1 MSEAYII
8 DAVRTPRGIG
18 KMGKGALADQH
29 PQHLAATC
37 LRAIADRNE
46 LDTSTVGDVVWSTSF
61 QEGKQGGDLGR
72 MAALDAGYDI
82 TASGMTLDRFCGGG
96 ITSVNLAGAL
106 IMSGMEDCVIAGG
119 TEMMSF
125 TGDIAKQKAAAGMLP
140 KLMGSHNERLAKAHP
155 QSQQGI
161 CGDAIATME
170 GFTREELDTVA
181 FKSQE
186 NAARAIEEGRFDK
199 SVVPVLDDEGNVV
212 LDKEEFPRPGT
223 TMEVL
228 GGLPA
233 SFEKMAD
240 MSIGEG
246 QPTFREM
253 VNQKYP
259 DVDIQHFHGPGN
271 SSGVVDGA
279 AALLVC
285 SKEYAQEHGLK
296 PRARIVATAN
306 MGDCPTLMLNAPV
319 PAAKKVL
326 EKAGMTTDDIDL
338 FEINEAFAVVTAKF
352 MKDLDLDWDRVN
364 VNGGS
369 IALGHPIG
377 ATGSILIGTIVDELE
392 RREKRY
398 GLVTMCAAGG
408 MAPAIIVERV
418 DDFVD

>member
-1 MSEAYII
+1 MAEAYIV

-18 KMGKGALADQH
+18 KVGKGSLAHMH

-37 LRAIADRNE
+37 LKAIADRNE
-46 LDTSTVGDVVWSTSF
+46 LDTATVGDVIWSTSS

-72 MAALDAGYDI
+72 MAALDAGYDV
-82 TASGMTLDRFCGGG
+82 TSSGMTLDRFCGGG
-96 ITSVNLAGAL
+96 ITAVNLAAAVV
-106 IMSGMEDCVIAGG
+106 MSGMEDCVVAGG
-119 TEMMSF
+119 TEMMSY
-125 TGDIAKQKAAAGMLP
+125 TGTVAKERMQAGLP
-140 KLMGSHNERLAKAHP
+140 PRLMGSHNERLAKSHP

-170 GFTREELDTVA
+170 GFSREDLDMVA

-186 NAARAIEEGRFDK
+186 NAAKAIEEGRFDK
-199 SVVPVLDDEGNVV
+199 SIVPVIDDDGNVV
-212 LDKEEFPRPGT
+212 LDKEEFPKPST
-223 TMEVL
+223 TMEIL

-240 MSIGEG
+240 LSIGEG

-285 SKEYAQEHGLK
+285 SKEYCEANGLK

-306 MGDCPTLMLNAPV
+306 QGDCPTLMLNAPV

-326 EKAGMTTDDIDL
+326 ERAGLTTDDIDL

-352 MKDLDLDWDRVN
+352 MKDLELDWDRVN

-392 RREKRY
+392 RREGKY

-418 DDFVD
+418 DSFVD